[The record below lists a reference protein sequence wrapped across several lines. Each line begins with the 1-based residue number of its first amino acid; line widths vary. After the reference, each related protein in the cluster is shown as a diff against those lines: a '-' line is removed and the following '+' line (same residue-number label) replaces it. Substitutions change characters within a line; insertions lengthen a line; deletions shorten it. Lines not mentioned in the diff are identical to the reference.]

1 MSALEG
7 RQVLAQRAK
16 QVAKLMGR
24 MKLAEFMSL
33 PEDEFQKLIQEVEN
47 EPLFKELMGSE
58 IKIISYKKPPWT
70 KTSQPK
76 MLPLNPEITP
86 SRDTLEVE
94 SFLAQEKGLVSTIK
108 KLGVDR
114 FKKYFLDGVP
124 EVTSKEVARQCGL
137 TLETVRKIYDFVDKF
152 YLESKLTG
160 SPQDN
165 RTARIY
171 YSTIA
176 SIEKNNGQLTI
187 GYFSPEMAKGRYL
200 IDFDRVEKI
209 KEVGIFAKNEIR
221 KIDSLL
227 NKLRLINSRKTTIYQ
242 VIQNLIEVQ
251 RDFLLSGDFQDLK
264 PFTQVSL
271 SRKIGVNPSLISRA
285 INRKAIR
292 IPQGRQISLKTL
304 FPSEREIRK
313 KLIREVIEQEKNEIQ
328 NGSLSKTYSDQE
340 IRTQLRKKYG
350 ISISRRSISD
360 CRKNLKIPSSFER
373 MHQYQGKAPSF
384 LDSPSTLAF

>member
-1 MSALEG
+1 MSALED

-24 MKLAEFMSL
+24 LKLAEFMSL
-33 PEDEFQKLIQEVEN
+33 PEEEFRKLVQEVEN
-47 EPLFKELMGSE
+47 DPLFKKLILSK
-58 IKIISYKKPPWT
+58 IKIIRYKKPPWT
-70 KTSQPK
+70 RITQPK
-76 MLPLNPEITP
+76 MLPLDPAITP

-94 SFLAQEKGLVSTIK
+94 SFLAQEKDLILTIK
-108 KLGVDR
+108 KLGVNR
-114 FKKYFLDGVP
+114 FKKYFLDGVSGM
-124 EVTSKEVARQCGL
+124 TSKEVARQCSL
-137 TLETVRKIYDFVDKF
+137 PLETVKKINDFVDKF
-152 YLESKLTG
+152 YLESKLTD
-160 SPQDN
+160 SSQDN
-165 RTARIY
+165 RTPRAY

-176 SIEKNNGQLTI
+176 SIEKDNGQLII
-187 GYFSPEMAKGRYL
+187 GYFSSEMAKGRYL

-209 KEVGIFAKNEIR
+209 KKVGIFAKHEIR
-221 KIDSLL
+221 RIDSLL

-292 IPQGRQISLKTL
+292 IPQGRQVSLKTL
-304 FPSEREIRK
+304 FPSERETRK

-328 NGSLSKTYSDQE
+328 NRSLSRAYSDQE
-340 IRTQLRKKYG
+340 ISTQLRKKFG

-360 CRKNLKIPSSFER
+360 RRKSLKIPSSFER
-373 MHQYQGKAPSF
+373 MRQYQEF
-384 LDSPSTLAF
+384 LEGAFTKLST

>member
-7 RQVLAQRAK
+7 RQVLTQRAK
-16 QVAKLMGR
+16 QVARLMGR

-33 PEDEFQKLIQEVEN
+33 PEEEFQKLIEEVEN
-47 EPLFKELMGSE
+47 DPLFKKLMRSDP
-58 IKIISYKKPPWT
+58 KIIGYKKLPWT

-76 MLPLNPEITP
+76 MLSLDPTITP

-94 SFLAQEKGLVSTIK
+94 SFLAQEKDLVSTIK

-114 FKKYFLDGVP
+114 FKKYFLEGVP
-124 EVTSKEVARQCGL
+124 GITSKEIARECDL
-137 TLETVRKIYDFVDKF
+137 PVETVKKINDFVDRF

-160 SPQDN
+160 SLQDN

-176 SIEKNNGQLTI
+176 SIEKNNGELSI
-187 GYFSPEMAKGRYL
+187 GYFSPEMARGIYL
-200 IDFDRVEKI
+200 IDFDKVERI
-209 KEVGIFAKNEIR
+209 KKVEIFAKDEIR

-251 RDFLLSGDFQDLK
+251 RDFLLSGDFKDLK

-271 SRKIGVNPSLISRA
+271 SRKIGVNPSLISRS
-285 INRKAIR
+285 INRRALR
-292 IPQGRQISLKTL
+292 TPQGRQIPLKRL

-313 KLIREVIEQEKNEIQ
+313 KLIKEVIEQEKNEIQ
-328 NGSLSKTYSDQE
+328 NRSLSKAYSDEE
-340 IRTQLRKKYG
+340 IRTQLREKYET
-350 ISISRRSISD
+350 SISRRSISD

-373 MHQYQGKAPSF
+373 MRQYREF
-384 LDSPSTLAF
+384 LEGASTKLGT

>member
-7 RQVLAQRAK
+7 RQVLSQRTK

-33 PEDEFQKLIQEVEN
+33 PEDGFQELIQEVEN
-47 EPLFKELMGSE
+47 DPLFKKLMLPE
-58 IKIISYKKPPWT
+58 TKIIRYKKLPWT
-70 KTSQPK
+70 RIAQPK
-76 MLPLNPEITP
+76 MLPLDPAITP
-86 SRDTLEVE
+86 SQDTLEVE
-94 SFLAQEKGLVSTIK
+94 SFLAQEEDLILTIK

-114 FKKYFLDGVP
+114 FKKYFLDGVSGI
-124 EVTSKEVARQCGL
+124 TSKEVARQCGL
-137 TLETVRKIYDFVDKF
+137 TLETVKRINDFVDKF
-152 YLESKLTG
+152 YLESKLTE
-160 SPQDN
+160 SREHN

-176 SIEKNNGQLTI
+176 SIEKENGELTI

-200 IDFDRVEKI
+200 IDFDRFEKI
-209 KEVGIFAKNEIR
+209 KKVGIFAKDEMR

-227 NKLRLINSRKTTIYQ
+227 NKLRLINSRKTTIYE

-251 RDFLLSGDFQDLK
+251 RSFLLSGDFKDLK

-271 SRKIGVNPSLISRA
+271 SRKIEVNPSLISRA

-292 IPQGRQISLKTL
+292 TPQGRQIPLKTL

-313 KLIREVIEQEKNEIQ
+313 KLIREVIEQEKNEVQ
-328 NGSLSKTYSDQE
+328 NGSLSKAYSDEE
-340 IRTQLRKKYG
+340 IRTQLREKHG
-350 ISISRRSISD
+350 TSISRRSISD
-360 CRKNLKIPSSFER
+360 CRKNLKIPSSFQR
-373 MHQYQGKAPSF
+373 MHQYQKLLEGELTK
-384 LDSPSTLAF
+384 LGT

>member
-7 RQVLAQRAK
+7 RQVLSQRTK

-33 PEDEFQKLIQEVEN
+33 PEDGFQELIQEVEN
-47 EPLFKELMGSE
+47 DPLFKKLMLPE
-58 IKIISYKKPPWT
+58 TKIIRYKKLPWT
-70 KTSQPK
+70 RIAQPK
-76 MLPLNPEITP
+76 MLPLDPAITP
-86 SRDTLEVE
+86 SQDTLEVE
-94 SFLAQEKGLVSTIK
+94 SFLAQEKDLILTIK

-114 FKKYFLDGVP
+114 FKKYFLDGVSGI
-124 EVTSKEVARQCGL
+124 TSKEVARQCGL
-137 TLETVRKIYDFVDKF
+137 TLETVKRINDFVDKF
-152 YLESKLTG
+152 YLESKLTE
-160 SPQDN
+160 SREHN

-176 SIEKNNGQLTI
+176 SIEKENGELTI

-200 IDFDRVEKI
+200 IDFDRFEKI
-209 KEVGIFAKNEIR
+209 KKVGIFAKDEMR

-227 NKLRLINSRKTTIYQ
+227 NKLRLINSRKTTIYE

-251 RDFLLSGDFQDLK
+251 RSFLLSGDFKDLK

-271 SRKIGVNPSLISRA
+271 SRKIEVNPSLISRA

-292 IPQGRQISLKTL
+292 TPQGRQIPLKTL

-313 KLIREVIEQEKNEIQ
+313 KLIREVIEQEKNEVQ
-328 NGSLSKTYSDQE
+328 NGSLSKAYSDEE
-340 IRTQLRKKYG
+340 IRTQLREKHG
-350 ISISRRSISD
+350 TSISRRSISD
-360 CRKNLKIPSSFER
+360 CRKNLKIPSSFQR
-373 MHQYQGKAPSF
+373 MHQYQKLLEGELTK
-384 LDSPSTLAF
+384 LGT

>member
-1 MSALEG
+1 MSALED

-24 MKLAEFMSL
+24 LKLAEFMSL
-33 PEDEFQKLIQEVEN
+33 PEEEFRKLVQEVEN
-47 EPLFKELMGSE
+47 DPLFKKLILSK
-58 IKIISYKKPPWT
+58 IKIIRYKKPPWT
-70 KTSQPK
+70 RITQPK
-76 MLPLNPEITP
+76 MLPLDPAITP

-94 SFLAQEKGLVSTIK
+94 SFLAQEKDLVSTIK
-108 KLGVDR
+108 KLGLDR
-114 FKKYFLDGVP
+114 FKKYFLDGVAGI
-124 EVTSKEVARQCGL
+124 TSKEIARQCGL
-137 TLETVRKIYDFVDKF
+137 ILETVKKINDFVDKF
-152 YLESKLTG
+152 YLESKLTD
-160 SPQDN
+160 SSQDN
-165 RTARIY
+165 RTPRTY

-176 SIEKNNGQLTI
+176 SIEKDNGQLII
-187 GYFSPEMAKGRYL
+187 GYFSSEMAKGRYL

-209 KEVGIFAKNEIR
+209 KKVGIFAKDEVR
-221 KIDSLL
+221 RIDSLL

-251 RDFLLSGDFQDLK
+251 RDFLLSGDLKDLK

-292 IPQGRQISLKTL
+292 IPQGRQVSLKTL
-304 FPSEREIRK
+304 FPSERETRK

-328 NGSLSKTYSDQE
+328 NRSLSRAYSDQE
-340 IRTQLRKKYG
+340 ISTQLRKKFG

-360 CRKNLKIPSSFER
+360 RRKSLKIPSSFER
-373 MHQYQGKAPSF
+373 MRQYQEF
-384 LDSPSTLAF
+384 LERAFTKLST

>member
-1 MSALEG
+1 MSALED

-24 MKLAEFMSL
+24 LKLAEFMSL
-33 PEDEFQKLIQEVEN
+33 PEEEFRKLVQEVEN
-47 EPLFKELMGSE
+47 DPLFKKLILSK
-58 IKIISYKKPPWT
+58 IKIIRYKKPPWT
-70 KTSQPK
+70 RITQPK
-76 MLPLNPEITP
+76 MLPLDPAITP

-94 SFLAQEKGLVSTIK
+94 SFLAQEKDLILTIK
-108 KLGVDR
+108 KLGVNR
-114 FKKYFLDGVP
+114 FKKYFLDGVSGM
-124 EVTSKEVARQCGL
+124 TSKEVARQCSL
-137 TLETVRKIYDFVDKF
+137 PLETVKKINDFVDKF
-152 YLESKLTG
+152 YLESKLTD
-160 SPQDN
+160 SSQDN
-165 RTARIY
+165 RTPRTY

-176 SIEKNNGQLTI
+176 SIEKDNGQLII
-187 GYFSPEMAKGRYL
+187 GYFSSEMAKGRYF

-209 KEVGIFAKNEIR
+209 KKVGIFAKHEIR
-221 KIDSLL
+221 RIDSLL

-251 RDFLLSGDFQDLK
+251 RDFLLSGDFKDLK

-292 IPQGRQISLKTL
+292 IPQGRQVSLKTL
-304 FPSEREIRK
+304 FPSERETRK

-328 NGSLSKTYSDQE
+328 NRSLSRAYSDEE
-340 IRTQLRKKYG
+340 ISTQLRKKFG

-360 CRKNLKIPSSFER
+360 RRKSLKIPSSFER
-373 MHQYQGKAPSF
+373 MRQYQEF
-384 LDSPSTLAF
+384 LEGAFTKLST

>member
-1 MSALEG
+1 LSALEG

-24 MKLAEFMSL
+24 LKLAEFMSL
-33 PEDEFQKLIQEVEN
+33 PEEEFQKLIQEVEN
-47 EPLFKELMGSE
+47 EPLFKKLITSE
-58 IKIISYKKPPWT
+58 IKIIRYKKPPWT

-76 MLPLNPEITP
+76 MLALDPAITP

-94 SFLAQEKGLVSTIK
+94 SFLAQEKDLVSTIK

-114 FKKYFLDGVP
+114 FKKYFLD
-124 EVTSKEVARQCGL
+124 EVSGMTSKEVARECGL
-137 TLETVRKIYDFVDKF
+137 TTKTVRKIYDFVDKF

-176 SIEKNNGQLTI
+176 MIEKNNGELSI
-187 GYFSPEMAKGRYL
+187 GYFSSEMAKGRYL

-209 KEVGIFAKNEIR
+209 KKVGILAKDEIR
-221 KIDSLL
+221 KIDSLF
-227 NKLRLINSRKTTIYQ
+227 NRLRLINSRKTTIYQ
-242 VIQNLIEVQ
+242 VIQNLIEIQ
-251 RDFLLSGDFQDLK
+251 RDFLLSGDPKDLK
-264 PFTQVSL
+264 PLTQVSL
-271 SRKIGVNPSLISRA
+271 SRKMGVNPSLISRA

-292 IPQGRQISLKTL
+292 TPQGRQISLKTL
-304 FPSEREIRK
+304 FPSRREIRK
-313 KLIREVIEQEKNEIQ
+313 KLIREVIDQEKDEVQ
-328 NGSLSKTYSDQE
+328 NGSLSKAYSDEE
-340 IRTQLRKKYG
+340 IRTQLRKKFG

-373 MHQYQGKAPSF
+373 MSQYQEF
-384 LDSPSTLAF
+384 LEGTSTKLAT

>member
-47 EPLFKELMGSE
+47 EPLFKKLMLSE

-70 KTSQPK
+70 KIAQPK
-76 MLPLNPEITP
+76 MLPLDPTITP

-124 EVTSKEVARQCGL
+124 EVTSREVARQCGL

-160 SPQDN
+160 SSQDN
-165 RTARIY
+165 RTARVY

-200 IDFDRVEKI
+200 IDFDRVERI
-209 KEVGIFAKNEIR
+209 KKVGIFAKNEVR

-251 RDFLLSGDFQDLK
+251 RDFLLSGDFKDLK
-264 PFTQVSL
+264 PFTQISL

-373 MHQYQGKAPSF
+373 MHQYQEF
-384 LDSPSTLAF
+384 LEGAFSKLST